1 MLFRL
6 IAVLLLLV
14 GALAYAVWHLWS
26 LFPFSPLWKGIVI
39 GIYVACILLTF
50 VVFGLRGKGLPLPV
64 ARVGYIVSTTAL
76 FSFLYVFLYFIVID
90 LLRLCRL
97 LPDAMWHNNWVRVA
111 VFCAVLLAVG
121 VGGWI
126 RFRHPKRVELTLHPT
141 EAQLAKQPDLV
152 GKTIV
157 MASDIHLGYIIRRKQ
172 LAQWVD
178 TINAEHPD
186 LILIAGDLIDGS
198 IEPVEAERM
207 EEEFRRLNVPVY
219 ACPGNHEFYCG
230 LDDARRFYDEAGIH
244 LLIDSVAVEQGIR
257 IVGRDDATNRSRKS
271 LTDMVYPDDSVFTVV
286 LDHQPRDVQS
296 PQTIG
301 ADMVLFGHT
310 HNGQL
315 WPGNMVV
322 KAMYPL
328 GYGEMQRGKT
338 VFYTSSGLGLWG
350 ARFRVGTC
358 SEYVVATLK

>member
-1 MLFRL
+1 
-6 IAVLLLLV
+6 
-14 GALAYAVWHLWS
+14 
-26 LFPFSPLWKGIVI
+26 
-39 GIYVACILLTF
+39 
-50 VVFGLRGKGLPLPV
+50 
-64 ARVGYIVSTTAL
+64 
-76 FSFLYVFLYFIVID
+76 
-90 LLRLCRL
+90 
-97 LPDAMWHNNWVRVA
+97 
-111 VFCAVLLAVG
+111 
-121 VGGWI
+121 
-126 RFRHPKRVELTLHPT
+126 
-141 EAQLAKQPDLV
+141 
-152 GKTIV
+152 

-178 TINAEHPD
+178 RINAEHPD
-186 LILIAGDLIDGS
+186 LVLIAGDLIDGS

-207 EEEFRRLNVPVY
+207 EEEFSRLNVPVY
-219 ACPGNHEFYCG
+219 ACLGNHEFYCG

-271 LTDMVYPDDSVFTVV
+271 LTDMVYPDDSVFTIV

-328 GYGEMQRGKT
+328 GYGEMQHGKT